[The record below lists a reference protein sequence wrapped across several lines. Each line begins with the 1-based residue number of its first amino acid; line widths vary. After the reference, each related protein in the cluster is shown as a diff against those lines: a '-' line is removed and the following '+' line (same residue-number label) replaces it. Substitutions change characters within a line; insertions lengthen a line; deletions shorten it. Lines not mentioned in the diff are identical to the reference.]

1 MNIRMKRL
9 TLIVSGKI
17 QKTGYIQNTL
27 IKVNN
32 IKSTFGNA
40 TGEFSGFSKLV
51 KGGETNERLDT
62 AATLLKEE
70 IKDVKNEIHLQTA

>member
-1 MNIRMKRL
+1 MKRL

-32 IKSTFGNA
+32 IKSAFGNA
-40 TGEFSGFSKLV
+40 TGE
-51 KGGETNERLDT
+51 
-62 AATLLKEE
+62 
-70 IKDVKNEIHLQTA
+70 IHLQTA